1 MLPDRNL
8 KTRKRSQFF
17 PGAPSPEHSLNF
29 RLLLWA
35 LPVGDPR
42 VWELTVFFFNSFSL
56 LHAMVLK
63 CATNTVIQSSG
74 SRDHIPLYI
83 QIKDA
88 TGDICCSDGL

>member
-8 KTRKRSQFF
+8 KTRKCYQFF
-17 PGAPSPEHSLNF
+17 PGAPSPEHRLNF

-35 LPVGDPR
+35 LPVRDPR
-42 VWELTVFFFNSFSL
+42 VWELTVLFNSFSP

-63 CATNTVIQSSG
+63 CTTNTVIQSSG